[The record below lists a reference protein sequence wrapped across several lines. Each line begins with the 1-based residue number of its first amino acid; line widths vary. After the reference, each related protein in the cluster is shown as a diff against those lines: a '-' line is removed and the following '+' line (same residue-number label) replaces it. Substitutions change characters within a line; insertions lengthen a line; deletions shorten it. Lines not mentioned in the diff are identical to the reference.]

1 MDRAPI
7 AFLPRRQRGG
17 ITWPLPTLIAVVVVG
32 AMLALGALL
41 VWQGWHVARTAL
53 LQSAQESTQAMG
65 RLVDEK
71 VRRLMA
77 PASATLNY
85 LVSDP
90 VMFAFDPGER
100 LERAGTFIQI
110 LQSIPFLSAAYV
122 GYANGEF
129 ILVRPLRTDAVRASV
144 DAPPEAAFLVQS
156 IEYDVR
162 GRKRTVWH
170 FLNSERRQL
179 LARTIPDTGFDPRTR
194 PWYIDADQSPG
205 ENLTRP
211 YIFFTTQNI
220 GVTLS
225 LAARDGQAVAGLDVD
240 LTDLGEEL
248 KALRL
253 TPNSEI
259 TIVGADGNAYAY
271 TDLDRAY
278 RRAGDSVRLSTLA
291 ELGVPALTALGAA
304 NAGPNQPVSL
314 QVDGKPWFG
323 IAMPLAAFPVG
334 QLKLL
339 MATPDSDLLAGIRAG
354 LIRQAWLT
362 AGIAAVLLVLGWLVG
377 HRLGRDLTV
386 LAGQAQRLSRFD
398 FRQPEVRGSMIREIR
413 QLEDVLGE
421 VCRTIQN
428 FLGTTETIGKEP
440 GLDSMLEKV
449 LQQTVASTACSRG
462 AVYLLD
468 PSESGLELAA
478 VAVPAG
484 QSAPEAP
491 LPDRLALAA
500 LAPGGGGLVPPPP
513 AQGQLLLP
521 LASRQAAPLGLLLL
535 EHPLDV
541 PHGGAEF
548 RAFAERLSGALSSA
562 IETRRLIEAQRNLLD
577 GFVRLVADAVDAKS
591 PYTGGHCRRVPEL
604 ATMIVDRM
612 AQETDGPFKDFR
624 LNEDERYAFHLGAWL
639 HDCGKVTSPEHV
651 IDKATKLEAIHNR
664 IHEVRTR
671 FEVLWRDA
679 EIAHLAR
686 LAAGADPAQS
696 EAALTAEQ
704 AALKDDFAFLAA
716 ANIGGEFMTDAAVAR
731 IERIAGR
738 TWLRHFD
745 DRLGLSREEERRVA
759 GLPAIPLP
767 AVEPLIADRAG
778 DIIAWPGRRP
788 PVQRGDPANVYG
800 FDMALPPQRENRGE
814 VHNLSIRRGTLTDE
828 ERFLVN
834 DHVVQ
839 TYAMLK
845 SLPWPRHLARVP
857 EIAAT
862 HHERMDGAGY
872 PRRLDGGALSVE
884 ERVMAL
890 ADVFEAL
897 TAADRPYKPAKR
909 LSEALRIMAF
919 MCKEG
924 HLDPQVFGYFLT
936 SGIWQVY
943 AERFLR
949 PEQRD
954 AIDVDAL
961 GAIAGGPQ
969 G

>member
-1 MDRAPI
+1 MPI
-7 AFLPRRQRGG
+7 
-17 ITWPLPTLIAVVVVG
+17 LIAVVVVG

-41 VWQGWHVARTAL
+41 MWQGWSVARATL
-53 LQSAQESTQAMG
+53 LQSAQDSTQAMG

-100 LERAGTFIQI
+100 LERAGTFVQI
-110 LQSIPFLSAAYV
+110 LESIPFLSAAYV
-122 GYANGEF
+122 GYENGEF
-129 ILVRPLRTDAVRASV
+129 ILVRPLRSDAVRASL
-144 DAPPEAAFLVQS
+144 DAPPDAAFLVQS
-156 IEYDVR
+156 VEHDVR

-170 FLNSERRQL
+170 FLNAERTRL
-179 LARTIPDTGFDPRTR
+179 LARTISDTGFDPRTR

-205 ENLTRP
+205 ESLTAP

-225 LAARDGQAVAGLDVD
+225 LASRDGQAVAGLDID
-240 LTDLGEEL
+240 LTDLGDEL
-248 KALRL
+248 KTLRL

-259 TIVGADGNAYAY
+259 AIVGADGNAYAY
-271 TDLDRAY
+271 TDLARAY
-278 RRAGDSVRLSTLA
+278 RRVGDGVRLSKLA

-304 NAGPNQPVSL
+304 NPAANRPVSL
-314 QVDGKPWFG
+314 DVDGSSWFG

-362 AGIAAVLLVLGWLVG
+362 AGLAALLLVLGWLIG
-377 HRLGRDLTV
+377 HRLGRDLSV
-386 LAGQAQRLSRFD
+386 LARQAQRLTRFD
-398 FRQPEVRGSMIREIR
+398 FRQPTVRGSMIREIR
-413 QLEDVLGE
+413 QLGEVLGE
-421 VCRTIQN
+421 VCTTIQN
-428 FLGTTETIGKEP
+428 FLATTETIGKEP
-440 GLDSMLEKV
+440 GLDNMLEKV

-468 PSESGLELAA
+468 SRDGGLELAA
-478 VAVPAG
+478 VAAPAARA
-484 QSAPEAP
+484 APGAP
-491 LPDRLALAA
+491 LPARLGIGAIAGEGGDLVPLAA
-500 LAPGGGGLVPPPP
+500 T
-513 AQGQLLLP
+513 QGQLLQP
-521 LASRQAAPLGLLLL
+521 LTDRQGAPLGLLLL
-535 EHPLDV
+535 EHPRDAS
-541 PHGGAEF
+541 HGGAEF

-562 IETRRLIEAQRNLLD
+562 IETRRLIEAQRKLLD
-577 GFVRLVADAVDAKS
+577 GFVHLVADAVDAKS

-612 AQETDGPFKDFR
+612 TQEEDGPFKAFR
-624 LNEDERYAFHLGAWL
+624 LSEEERHAFHLGAWL

-679 EIAHLAR
+679 EIAHLHR
-686 LAAGADPAQS
+686 LSAGADPARS
-696 EAALTAEQ
+696 AAELASAQ
-704 AALKDDFAFLAA
+704 AALRDDFAFVATC
-716 ANIGGEFMTDAAVAR
+716 NIGGEFMTHDAVAR
-731 IERIAGR
+731 IRSIAGR

-745 DRLGLSREEERRVA
+745 DRLGLSREEERRLGA
-759 GLPAIPLP
+759 ASPASLPAL
-767 AVEPLIADRAG
+767 EPLLCDRDG
-778 DIIAWPGRRP
+778 DIIPWPGRHP
-788 PVQRGDPANVYG
+788 PVRKGDPANVYG
-800 FDMALPPQRENRGE
+800 FDMSLPPHRENRGE
-814 VHNLSIRRGTLTDE
+814 VHNLSIRRGTLTEE

-845 SLPWPRHLARVP
+845 SLPWPRHLERVP
-857 EIAAT
+857 EIAST
-862 HHERMDGAGY
+862 HHERMDGTGY
-872 PRRLDGGALSVE
+872 PRRLEGGKLSVE

-890 ADVFEAL
+890 SDVFEAL

-919 MCKEG
+919 MCKDG
-924 HLDPQVFGYFLT
+924 HLDPVVFGYFLT
-936 SGIWQVY
+936 SGIWRLY

-949 PEQRD
+949 PDQRD
-954 AIDVDAL
+954 EVDADAL
-961 GAIAGGPQ
+961 AAIAGAGAPAN
-969 G
+969 GAP